1 VLSAADDQA
10 LRAGHADGLVPDR
23 FLAHAASGLDG
34 LEVAA
39 DVLGVVDP
47 TSMFE
52 DTLPNRASRWL
63 YRLRAVDAMSRPS
76 AEGQVLAVVV
86 HVPSPARAVIPTLLS
101 LSVGAGTATVEVD
114 CSRAVGDV
122 YVFMAADESLGTAT
136 ASLATIRNRD
146 DLAPVERLVVRDAS
160 GRRLTAVPASPGTD
174 GIAEVIAP
182 VAPDGFVV
190 HAWAISV
197 TSDGVPSRLVGPLN
211 ADATARV

>member
-34 LEVAA
+34 LELAA

-63 YRLRAVDAMSRPS
+63 YRLRAVDATSRPS

-122 YVFMAADESLGTAT
+122 YVFMSADESLGTAT

-174 GIAEVIAP
+174 GIAQVVAP

-197 TSDGVPSRLVGPLN
+197 TPDGVPSRLVGPLH
-211 ADATARV
+211 ADATAGV